1 MWCSFRS
8 IARRIYIWMGS
19 HGVGTD
25 HPGISAAEGGRGG
38 GGALDGGSRAH
49 VVVDTAEVFS
59 VRGGG
64 VYQGKECDRH
74 SPEVYGPGEEFHW
87 AKLLGEGVLRIDG
100 GAGRGRD
107 TALHPRTGERGQT
120 ARSTKDVRVAS
131 MPA

>member
-1 MWCSFRS
+1 
-8 IARRIYIWMGS
+8 MGS
-19 HGVGTD
+19 HGAWTD
-25 HPGISAAEGGRGG
+25 HPRVSAAEGGRGG
-38 GGALDGGSRAH
+38 GGAPDVGSCAY
-49 VVVDTAEVFS
+49 VAVDTAEVFS
-59 VRGGG
+59 VGGGG
-64 VYQGKECDRH
+64 VYQGKECDSN
-74 SPEVYGPGEEFHW
+74 SPKIYGQGEEFHW